1 MSLAGGGG
9 WWFYCGSW
17 TRIGVS
23 RGGWW
28 FYCGSW
34 TRIGVSRGGWRV
46 VVLLWFMDQ
55 DRCLSRGVEGGGFIV
70 VHGPG

>member
-23 RGGWW
+23 RGGW
-28 FYCGSW
+28 G
-34 TRIGVSRGGWRV
+34 V